1 MTYQTI
7 ITEMTRSMDT
17 YASNAWCELNKHERM
32 VYARPALIGEM
43 TVDEAVRHFIA
54 CELNDRTPNEW

>member
-17 YASNAWCELNKHERM
+17 YARNAWCEMNKYERLI
-32 VYARPALIGEM
+32 YARPVCNGEM

-54 CELNDRTPNEW
+54 CELNDHTPNEG